1 MKTVSLPFRKN
12 LAKAS
17 SQPTV
22 LMNSSGASESLND
35 TESLTIVKEH
45 MMFIVGLLVA
55 PDFKR
60 MINWLTLDS

>member
-1 MKTVSLPFRKN
+1 MKRVSLPFRKN
-12 LAKAS
+12 LVTSS

-22 LMNSSGASESLND
+22 FNSSGPSESLD
-35 TESLTIVKEH
+35 DMESLTIVKEH

>member
-12 LAKAS
+12 LVKAS

-22 LMNSSGASESLND
+22 LGSSATESLGD
-35 TESLTIVKEH
+35 VESLTIVKEH

-60 MINWLTLDS
+60 MINWLSLDS

>member
-1 MKTVSLPFRKN
+1 MVTLPFRN
-12 LAKAS
+12 NVAKGSLQKTVTGSSAS
-17 SQPTV
+17 
-22 LMNSSGASESLND
+22 GSLGD

>member
-12 LAKAS
+12 LVKAS

-22 LMNSSGASESLND
+22 LNSSGPSESLND